1 MKNFLCWP
9 LEILRTAYTK
19 LVDKVFGKRC
29 ECKDVPPVQTHCVR
43 CGDLLKDCTCTNQA
57 PA

>member
-29 ECKDVPPVQTHCVR
+29 KCANTEKTKLRTFITKCID
-43 CGDLLKDCTCTNQA
+43 CGKVLNNG
-57 PA
+57 

>member
-9 LEILRTAYTK
+9 LEIARTVYTK

-29 ECKDVPPVQTHCVR
+29 KCANIETNQVTISICKD
-43 CGDLLKDCTCTNQA
+43 CGKVHNG
-57 PA
+57 

>member
-9 LEILRTAYTK
+9 LEIARTVYTK

-29 ECKDVPPVQTHCVR
+29 ACANIETNPVTISICKD
-43 CGDLLKDCTCTNQA
+43 CGKVHNG
-57 PA
+57 